1 MGVESPT
8 QVEYPWK
15 ATVRT
20 VFAVTV
26 AVLTLIPVVAVTA
39 GISTQF
45 AVVQVVAVAGAIT
58 RVLALPQVNDFLKTF
73 VPWLAAN

>member
-58 RVLALPQVNDFLKTF
+58 RVLANPAVESFLHSYF
-73 VPWLAAN
+73 PWLSAN